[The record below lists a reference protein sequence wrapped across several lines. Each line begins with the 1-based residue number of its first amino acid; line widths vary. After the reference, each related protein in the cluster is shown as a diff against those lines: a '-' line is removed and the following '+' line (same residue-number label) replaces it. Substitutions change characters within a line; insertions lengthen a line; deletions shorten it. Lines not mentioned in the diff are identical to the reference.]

1 MAEKEVDVVVRKD
14 GEVGVASCAG
24 LSILFSH
31 PKQIEKREIEREK
44 RREKKRWR
52 REGGSEIS
60 RGWMVGYRP
69 RKGASGQDG
78 SGVIS

>member
-14 GEVGVASCAG
+14 GEVVVASCAG

-44 RREKKRWR
+44 RREKKKMEERGR
-52 REGGSEIS
+52 IRDQQGMDGRIPTEKGSI
-60 RGWMVGYRP
+60 R
-69 RKGASGQDG
+69 SGRVR
-78 SGVIS
+78 SN

>member
-14 GEVGVASCAG
+14 GEVVVASCAG
-24 LSILFSH
+24 LSILFIH
-31 PKQIEKREIEREK
+31 PKQIEKREREREK
-44 RREKKRWR
+44 EEKKKMEER
-52 REGGSEIS
+52 GGSEIS